1 MNHMEFS
8 KSKMQMPCL
17 SAKDSAASSEGT
29 LDPLGLY
36 QIADA
41 LGVKLIP
48 GIRERMRHPRF
59 LTLTAVSLAVC
70 SEIDDDILA
79 KDGVSEPWQVFEWY
93 VVEGLVR
100 YIKDKDLLRG
110 LPGTD
115 KVTRSILDNVPI
127 SARNYLKTANVFGF
141 HGVYRLLSR
150 TLNIDVDG
158 RLGENGYRLVSA
170 WREEQDLPGF
180 YESSL
185 GKGAE
190 AIKIWRD
197 AVRDGLEK
205 GAVARSAAWQGWQLM
220 AEHLGPHGAG
230 PKEQRALKEL
240 ILSHEKGYARQL
252 VQFMTSPDGSGL
264 VRQML
269 EHSADGGAWSE
280 RPFHNAL
287 REKAEP
293 ELRELLVAISAY
305 ETFARLLQ
313 DAFEDCLQEMTNYK
327 GKTPVVALAECR
339 NVQKAAERI
348 PLEYGSTMDKLEAFG
363 ELARFQDIFST
374 LADKGSPQD
383 WVVRL
388 LEHHRRVQ
396 MKKPPIGKLPWF
408 DRFDDG
414 SCIIRQG
421 YKKDKG
427 GLGDDSYVHAYR
439 LNSLWTFA
447 KDMGML

>member
-1 MNHMEFS
+1 ML
-8 KSKMQMPCL
+8 MPFL
-17 SAKDSAASSEGT
+17 SDKDPVASSEGT

-70 SEIDDDILA
+70 SDFDDDVLA

-100 YIKDKDLLRG
+100 CIKDKDLIRG

-115 KVTRSILDNVPI
+115 KVYRSIQDNAPI
-127 SARNYLKTANVFGF
+127 SAQRYLKTPNVFGF

-150 TLNIDVDG
+150 TLNIDADG
-158 RLGENGYRLVSA
+158 RLGENGYRLISV
-170 WREEQDLPGF
+170 WRGEQDLPGF
-180 YESSL
+180 YESNS

-190 AIKIWRD
+190 VIRMWRD

-205 GAVARSAAWQGWQLM
+205 GAVARSAAWQGWQII
-220 AEHLGPHGAG
+220 ADHLGHYGAG
-230 PKEQRALKEL
+230 PKEQSTLKEL
-240 ILSHEKGYARQL
+240 ILSYEPGYACQIM
-252 VQFMTSPDGSGL
+252 QFMTSTEGTGV
-264 VRQML
+264 VRQIQ
-269 EHSADGGAWSE
+269 ERSAGKGTWSE

-287 REKAEP
+287 GDKAEAG
-293 ELRELLVAISAY
+293 LHELLVAIDAY

-313 DAFEDCLQEMTNYK
+313 DAFDDCLCEMTKYK
-327 GKTPVVALAECR
+327 GKTPVTVLAECQ
-339 NVQKAAERI
+339 NVKKAADRI
-348 PLEYGSTMDKLEAFG
+348 PVEYEGTMDKLDPFG
-363 ELARFQDIFST
+363 EMTRFQRLFSS
-374 LADKGSPQD
+374 LADKGSSQD
-383 WVVRL
+383 WIVRL
-388 LEHHRRVQ
+388 LEHHIRVQ
-396 MKKPPIGKLPWF
+396 EDKPPNGKLPWF
-408 DRFDDG
+408 DRFDDA
-414 SCIIRQG
+414 SCVIRQG
-421 YKKDKG
+421 YTRDKG
-427 GLGDDSYVHAYR
+427 GLGDDSYVHTYR